1 MDNSV
6 FFNWE
11 ISVKSWFWMMKL
23 FSIFEDDVYKS
34 KFLPKIT
41 FSKGNYAVFIA
52 GWGKIVTLLY
62 LSLFVLN
69 TLESIGT
76 YDDRSKHSLI

>member
-6 FFNWE
+6 FHLLRNFCE
-11 ISVKSWFWMMKL
+11 IVILDEKL

-41 FSKGNYAVFIA
+41 FP
-52 GWGKIVTLLY
+52 
-62 LSLFVLN
+62 
-69 TLESIGT
+69 
-76 YDDRSKHSLI
+76 